1 MNLTIDQEQV
11 LESRNA
17 IDKTFDWALRYTRSF
32 THTCN
37 EYHNDGHCSFVANK
51 AIACW
56 RYSNRSSAVVP
67 VELILAGMFH
77 DVEHSGGRAS
87 DEDNIAA
94 ALEVWNEASQHP
106 MVSHVDAHL
115 VALLIRVTQYNPDGF
130 KYKHPKEIC
139 DLVGGYDAKLAFLA
153 CCMRDADLLTIYDR
167 SEFSVRSLMGL
178 HEEMNRTREL
188 KGQPLVAVV
197 DFLEGNRK
205 FLEAAPMY
213 TPYGI
218 AMKEKHLEGSIQ
230 YFDRSVKQLLVD
242 HHAVNQKV
250 AAVDASIA
258 DKKRKAA

>member
-67 VELILAGMFH
+67 VELVLAGMFH

-153 CCMRDADLLTIYDR
+153 CCMRDADLLTIYERDD
-167 SEFSVRSLMGL
+167 FATRSLIGL
-178 HEEMNRTREL
+178 HDEMNRSREL
-188 KGQPLVAVV
+188 KGQPLVTVL
-197 DFLEGNRK
+197 DFLKGNRK
-205 FLEAAPMY
+205 FLEDAPMY

-218 AMKEKHLEGSIQ
+218 KMKEMHLEKSIEA
-230 YFDRSVKQLLVD
+230 FDLNVKRLLVS
-242 HHAVNQKV
+242 N
-250 AAVDASIA
+250 AAEQ
-258 DKKRKAA
+258 AALAKQGL